1 MQADGNGNSLEDELL
16 MAFHVVFVALVLC
29 RAREHN
35 KSNNN
40 NHGLH
45 EFSLGKVKGM
55 GEGEGR
61 RRRERGEGRKGTLSS
76 VKQFTKEP
84 VKMHDRPL

>member
-29 RAREHN
+29 RAREQN

-45 EFSLGKVKGM
+45 EFSLGKGKGK

-61 RRRERGEGRKGTLSS
+61 REKGTRELSS

>member
-45 EFSLGKVKGM
+45 EFSLGKGKGM
-55 GEGEGR
+55 GEGEG
-61 RRRERGEGRKGTLSS
+61 EGEGRKGTLSS

>member
-1 MQADGNGNSLEDELL
+1 MQADGNGNCLEDELL
-16 MAFHVVFVALVLC
+16 MAFHVVFVAVVLC
-29 RAREHN
+29 RAQEHN

-40 NHGLH
+40 NHSLH
-45 EFSLGKVKGM
+45 EFSLGKGK
-55 GEGEGR
+55 GEGDK
-61 RRRERGEGRKGTLSS
+61 RGENGGRELSS

>member
-1 MQADGNGNSLEDELL
+1 MQADGNGNCLEDELL
-16 MAFHVVFVALVLC
+16 MAFHVVFVAVV
-29 RAREHN
+29 RAHN

-45 EFSLGKVKGM
+45 EFSLAKRKGE
-55 GEGEGR
+55 GAGEGR
-61 RRRERGEGRKGTLSS
+61 MENGGRELSS